1 MADNQQPVPAE
12 LGRNVRALCKRT
24 WWVFLLSGIA
34 AVVFGI
40 LAFINPG
47 IALAVLAL
55 YFAAWVLVDGVV
67 NIVGAIQN
75 RDKDGWIFILL
86 MGILGALVGAY
97 ALFNPP
103 VSMVAFLYV
112 VSFMAIF
119 LGVTL
124 IALGRKVR
132 EAVEREWLLYLT
144 GALSI
149 VFGILIAVQP
159 ASAAT
164 SVVWMIA
171 TWAIVIGLLRIF
183 FAFFVKNLTNEL
195 YITDREDGIKPG
207 LGRTLMA
214 GARLKW

>member
-47 IALAVLAL
+47 VALAVLAL

-67 NIVGAIQN
+67 NIVGAVQH
-75 RDKDGWIFILL
+75 RDKDGWVFILL
-86 MGILGALVGAY
+86 IGILGALVGGY

-112 VSFMAIF
+112 VSFMAIL
-119 LGVTL
+119 LGITL
-124 IALGRKVR
+124 IAMGRKVR
-132 EAVEREWLLYLT
+132 EMVESEWLLYLT

-149 VFGILIAVQP
+149 LFGILIAFQP
-159 ASAAT
+159 DSAAK

-183 FAFFVKNLTNEL
+183 FAFFVRNLK
-195 YITDREDGIKPG
+195 EDVGERIRG
-207 LGRTLMA
+207 GTA
-214 GARLKW
+214 